1 MNGRELRRALRSG
14 ERVYGTLIV
23 STSPH
28 WPAAVK
34 STGADFVFIDT
45 EHIAIDRTTLAW
57 MCQTYRAL
65 GLAPMVRI
73 PSPDPYLATV
83 ALDNGASGVLAPY
96 VETPEQVRQLRGAVK
111 LRPLKGQVLQELLN
125 GEREL
130 DTMLRQYVS
139 KRCADN
145 LLLIKIESAP
155 ALAALDEILAVPDI
169 DAVQVGPHDLSCSL
183 GVPEQYA
190 HPIFEEAIQ
199 TIIAKA
205 RAREIGVGVHY
216 WWGIE
221 DELRWVR
228 AGANLIV
235 HSGDIA
241 LFADALRADL
251 KRFREACGD
260 KVDPPNREFGGQI

>member
-1 MNGRELRRALRSG
+1 MNGQELIKALHSG
-14 ERVYGTLIV
+14 QRVYGTMIV

-34 STGADFVFIDT
+34 GAGADFVFIDT

-65 GLAPMVRI
+65 DLAPLVRI
-73 PSPDPYLATV
+73 PSPDPYQATV

-96 VETPEQVRQLRGAVK
+96 IETPEQARRLRGAVK
-111 LRPLKGQVLQELLN
+111 LRPLKGQVLEEVLN

-130 DTMLRQYVS
+130 DAGLRQYVAE
-139 KRCADN
+139 RCAGN
-145 LLLIKIESAP
+145 VLLLNIESAP
-155 ALAALDEILAVPDI
+155 ALAALDEILAVRDI
-169 DAVQVGPHDLSCSL
+169 DAVLIGPHDLSCNL

-190 HPIFEEAIQ
+190 HPRFEEAIQ

-205 RAREIGVGVHY
+205 RSCRIGAGVHY
-216 WWGIE
+216 WWGIK
-221 DELRWVR
+221 DELRWVK

-251 KRFREACGD
+251 KRFREECGD
-260 KVDPPNREFGGQI
+260 GMAALEEKGLIV

>member
-1 MNGRELRRALRSG
+1 MNGRELIKALHSG
-14 ERVYGTLIV
+14 ARVYGTMIV

-57 MCQTYRAL
+57 MCQLYRAL
-65 GLAPMVRI
+65 GLAPLARI
-73 PSPDPYLATV
+73 PAPDPYQATV

-96 VETPEQVRQLRGAVK
+96 VETVEQVRRLRGAVK
-111 LRPLKGQVLQELLN
+111 LRPLKGQVLEEVLN

-130 DTMLRQYVS
+130 DAATSQYVNE
-139 KRCADN
+139 RCADN
-145 LLLIKIESAP
+145 VLLINIESTP
-155 ALAALDEILAVPDI
+155 ALAALDELLAVPQI

-190 HPIFEEAIQ
+190 HPRFEAAIQ

-205 RAREIGVGVHY
+205 RARQLGVGVHY

-221 DELRWVR
+221 DELRWVK

-235 HSGDIA
+235 HAGDIA
-241 LFADALRADL
+241 LFADTLRADL
-251 KRFREACGD
+251 KRFREVCGD
-260 KVDPPNREFGGQI
+260 ETAAPEVINQNAV

>member
-1 MNGRELRRALRSG
+1 MNGRELIKALRGG
-14 ERVYGTLIV
+14 ERVYGTMTV

-34 STGADFVFIDT
+34 RAGADFVFIDT

-57 MCQTYRAL
+57 MCQTCRAL
-65 GLAPMVRI
+65 GLAPLVRI
-73 PSPDPYLATV
+73 PSPDPYQATV

-96 VETPEQVRQLRGAVK
+96 VETPEQARRLRGAVK
-111 LRPLKGQVLQELLN
+111 LRPLKGQVLEEVLN

-130 DTMLRQYVS
+130 DTALGRYVAE
-139 KRCADN
+139 RCAEN
-145 LLLIKIESAP
+145 VLLLNIESAP
-155 ALAALDEILAVPDI
+155 ALNRLDEILAVPDL
-169 DAVQVGPHDLSCSL
+169 DAALVGPHDLSCSL

-190 HPIFEEAIQ
+190 HPRFEEAIR

-205 RAREIGVGVHY
+205 RARQVGVGVHY
-216 WWGIE
+216 SWGIE
-221 DELRWVR
+221 DELRWVK

-235 HSGDIA
+235 HSGDIT

-251 KRFREACGD
+251 KRFREECGD
-260 KVDPPNREFGGQI
+260 SVFDRGEKELIV